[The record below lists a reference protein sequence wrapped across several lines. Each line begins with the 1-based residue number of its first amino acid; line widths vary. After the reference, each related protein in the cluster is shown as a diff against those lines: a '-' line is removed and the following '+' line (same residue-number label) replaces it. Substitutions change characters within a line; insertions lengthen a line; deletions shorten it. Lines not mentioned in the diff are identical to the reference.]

1 LFEALQ
7 TAAAGWRTIV
17 HVSEWSGLSI
27 GALAAGAALVYLVP
41 AARKLVIL
49 GAILVLLG
57 WFCLLHG
64 DRVGR
69 ADVHAQ
75 WADARRAAIAAE
87 RERDAMVE
95 QNLEKKYGPQLEA
108 LQKRASERK
117 LRSEQDERQMAKA
130 PVKTGAA
137 GSCELGDAADRGM
150 LGRK

>member
-49 GAILVLLG
+49 GAILVLVG

-75 WADARRAAIAAE
+75 WADARRAAIEAD
-87 RERDAMVE
+87 RERDAMIE

-108 LQKRASERK
+108 LQKRASERNR
-117 LRSEQDERQMAKA
+117 RSEQDERQMAKLPIKA
-130 PVKTGAA
+130 GAA

-150 LGRK
+150 HRR